1 MENQAKHIL
10 LYANS
15 MIILQSLK
23 HNLDAANISSIIKSN
38 TESARLAGFI
48 VGDNDNQLFI
58 YETDAISAKKILED
72 FLSKKD

>member
-23 HNLDAANISSIIKSN
+23 HKLDAANISSIIKSN

>member
-23 HNLDAANISSIIKSN
+23 HKLDTANISSIIKSN

>member
-23 HNLDAANISSIIKSN
+23 HKLDTANISSIIKSN

-58 YETDAISAKKILED
+58 YETDAISAKKILEG
-72 FLSKKD
+72 FISKKD